1 MNEPEH
7 RSLQGQ
13 YAGFVS
19 RWIALVIDLSIILT
33 INVVVAWATVSA
45 LMYAGVDIRDCELL
59 ESKPFQAGLCYAIR
73 WSGVVAGSL
82 FAYAYPLFFWT
93 VTGQTPGNALLGL
106 RIVRLDG
113 RPMSLMTSLLRLA
126 GFHLSMV
133 MMGLGFLAM
142 LGDDKRQGWHDKIAR
157 TCVIY
162 SWEARQ
168 NSRLIERVRRLLRS
182 PWKRRRSSES

>member
-1 MNEPEH
+1 MNEPEI

-19 RWIALVIDLSIILT
+19 RWIAFVVDLAIIIT
-33 INVVVAWATVSA
+33 IEVVVAWATVSG
-45 LMYAGVDIRDCELL
+45 LMYSGLDIRNCELL
-59 ESKPFQAGLCYAIR
+59 ESRPIQQGLCYAIR
-73 WSGVVAGSL
+73 WSGLVAGSI
-82 FAYAYPLFFWT
+82 FAYAYTLFFWT
-93 VTGQTPGNALLGL
+93 VTGQTPGKALLGL

-113 RPMSLMTSLLRLA
+113 RPMGLMTSLVRLA
-126 GFHLSMV
+126 GYHLSTIP
-133 MMGLGFLAM
+133 MGLGYFAV

-182 PWKRRRSSES
+182 PRKRRRSSES